1 MKSSSHSKRRNT
13 VLLGVVALLLLY
25 TFKSFT
31 LPILASGSVAEL
43 TSIEV
48 NGDRQHLLIRGR
60 DRENPVL
67 LFVHGGPGMPAM
79 FLAHSFQRDL
89 EREFVVVH
97 WDQRAAGKSFVT
109 DTEPST
115 ITTSQYLDDLFVVVE
130 GLRKRFGQERIYLLG
145 HSHGSYLG
153 ILAVSRHPE
162 LFHAYIG
169 VGQVVDEARAFAF
182 QKAELVDVGSG
193 TELTRGNIEGF
204 IFKAGGGLYC
214 CESFMPLLLTGLL
227 APEYS
232 LVDAYNVKRGS
243 SFSSRHMRFDVIPGP
258 VDESV
263 VQLDLPV
270 YMISGRYDLT
280 TPTAMSRVYLEQLIA
295 PQKEFFEIDKA
306 AHFPFFEQP
315 GPFTDVM
322 AQIKEQT
329 TGTNCTPDDCP

>member
-1 MKSSSHSKRRNT
+1 
-13 VLLGVVALLLLY
+13 
-25 TFKSFT
+25 
-31 LPILASGSVAEL
+31 
-43 TSIEV
+43 
-48 NGDRQHLLIRGR
+48 
-60 DRENPVL
+60 
-67 LFVHGGPGMPAM
+67 
-79 FLAHSFQRDL
+79 
-89 EREFVVVH
+89 
-97 WDQRAAGKSFVT
+97 
-109 DTEPST
+109 
-115 ITTSQYLDDLFVVVE
+115 
-130 GLRKRFGQERIYLLG
+130 
-145 HSHGSYLG
+145 
-153 ILAVSRHPE
+153 
-162 LFHAYIG
+162 
-169 VGQVVDEARAFAF
+169 
-182 QKAELVDVGSG
+182 
-193 TELTRGNIEGF
+193 NIEGF

-232 LVDAYNVKRGS
+232 LMDAYNVKRGS

-295 PQKEFFEIDKA
+295 PQKKFFEIDKA